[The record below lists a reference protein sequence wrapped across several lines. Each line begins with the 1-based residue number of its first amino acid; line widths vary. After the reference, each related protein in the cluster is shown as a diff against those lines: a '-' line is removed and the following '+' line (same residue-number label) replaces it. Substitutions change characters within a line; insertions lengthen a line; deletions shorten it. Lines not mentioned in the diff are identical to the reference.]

1 MILKAMMVHDGMKW
15 AASSAPL
22 TVRIRQ
28 LFGMSLPASSASST
42 TSGGFAGE
50 VTRLNSEG
58 QFKPFVYLNAGRR
71 RPDVRTSST
80 LCHGRTCQPS
90 LKLSADRHRTA
101 RRSLGVAGIRPS
113 IDLRQEAFGRWAPE
127 ASPRVMIGGIPEKKR
142 PALRRDLPC
151 SHLGPWSELTA
162 ALALLVRFL
171 ALTIR
176 VLLLL
181 SGLLAA
187 ALLLTGLLIRILLA
201 RILVGVGHR
210 DLPR

>member
-1 MILKAMMVHDGMKW
+1 
-15 AASSAPL
+15 
-22 TVRIRQ
+22 
-28 LFGMSLPASSASST
+28 MSLPASSASST

-58 QFKPFVYLNAGRR
+58 EFKPFVYLNAGRR

-127 ASPRVMIGGIPEKKR
+127 ASPGVTIGGIPEKKS
-142 PALRRDLPC
+142 PALRRGPPS
-151 SHLGPWSELTA
+151 SHFGACAEPTPALSPLA
-162 ALALLVRFL
+162 RCLAL
-171 ALTIR
+171 
-176 VLLLL
+176 
-181 SGLLAA
+181 
-187 ALLLTGLLIRILLA
+187 RIL
-201 RILVGVGHR
+201 GF
-210 DLPR
+210 